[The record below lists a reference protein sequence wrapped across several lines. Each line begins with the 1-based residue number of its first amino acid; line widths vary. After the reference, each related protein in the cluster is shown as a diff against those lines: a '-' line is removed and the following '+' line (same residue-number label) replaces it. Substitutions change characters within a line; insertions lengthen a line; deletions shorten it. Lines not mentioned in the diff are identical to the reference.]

1 MKQLSIN
8 INTMEDVKREIDK
21 AQRKACTSI
30 VEIGYILRKADDAQ
44 IFKEKGYSS
53 VFEFAKQEYGWDQ
66 SQASRFMAIN
76 KEYSAGGYSCILEEK
91 YEGYGQAKLAEM
103 LQLPESI
110 REEIGTDM
118 KRDDIREI
126 KKEYKAAEEERT
138 LESFGNAFAPAHEG
152 DGIFQKAVK
161 NLFNISGYAKRI
173 PQIWPYLLKR
183 DAGEEINEQDVLLA
197 IIASGYGYARAGSS
211 MIFFRKDQLSVL
223 QGKEKETHTYTE
235 FLDAMLQLSKLVEL
249 DTPGHWYLML
259 YGKQLPEEKTE
270 VSANQSQK
278 REGKSATNNENTEGD
293 SHLKKVEK
301 EAKKTQKNEEKT
313 TPRSGLS
320 TGGIPEKGEK
330 DQPEEKK
337 TSESPTNNENTE
349 GDTTLDGQTEIGEFA
364 EEMPI
369 KYEKPL
375 NEIGAAVREDTV
387 TEKKEPPESNENN
400 ENTEGDIDSGVVPDI
415 VDGVCQYCAGQKD
428 IETNDGGF
436 RLHITSL
443 GIGRIESAHGTTGYG
458 IIEITYC
465 PKCGKKLGDS
475 DGE

>member
-66 SQASRFMAIN
+66 SRASRFMAIN

-138 LESFGNAFAPAHEG
+138 LESFGSAFAPAHEG
-152 DGIFQKAVK
+152 DGIFHKAVK
-161 NLFNISGYAKRI
+161 NLFNISEYAKRI

-293 SHLKKVEK
+293 
-301 EAKKTQKNEEKT
+301 
-313 TPRSGLS
+313 
-320 TGGIPEKGEK
+320 I
-330 DQPEEKK
+330 
-337 TSESPTNNENTE
+337 
-349 GDTTLDGQTEIGEFA
+349 TLDGQTEIREFA

-369 KYEKPL
+369 KYEKSL
-375 NEIGAAVREDTV
+375 NETGAAVREDTV
-387 TEKKEPPESNENN
+387 SEEKEPPESDENN
-400 ENTEGDIDSGVVPDI
+400 ENTEGDIDSEVVPDM

-436 RLHITSL
+436 RLHITSV